1 MTVAPYP
8 ADEDM
13 AAATNPKRMS
23 RPRNCMSLTVQ
34 EINNLPLYYYINW
47 ISVEVREPTSFCDL
61 WHILQPARRAAPDA
75 AINPIRW
82 ADSREPEVVQ
92 SPHR

>member
-1 MTVAPYP
+1 
-8 ADEDM
+8 
-13 AAATNPKRMS
+13 
-23 RPRNCMSLTVQ
+23 MSLTVQ
-34 EINNLPLYYYINW
+34 EINNLPLYYYING

-61 WHILQPARRAAPDA
+61 WHIRQPASLAVSYA